1 MGNSKQKIIDKL
13 KCIPDDLSE
22 EEIIERLYL
31 MMRLEQSKQRCEKEG
46 SFTDEQVTAHFADK
60 SSALDRGIE
69 DMEAGRELPLQ
80 EAMEKVTELRNERRN
95 AKEEKGSDEIENKRN
110 CENKK
115 KDEAMLELY
124 SLLGQ
129 GYKAM
134 QEGCESSIDEVKE
147 RIYFNE

>member
-1 MGNSKQKIIDKL
+1 MAIKNTHNTTKISSIDH
-13 KCIPDDLSE
+13 E
-22 EEIIERLYL
+22 
-31 MMRLEQSKQRCEKEG
+31 EQSPIIIQNNSIDQAIYEAEQEIFDGESNGVKER
-46 SFTDEQVTAHFADK
+46 A
-60 SSALDRGIE
+60 
-69 DMEAGRELPLQ
+69 
-80 EAMEKVTELRNERRN
+80 RN

-115 KDEAMLELY
+115 KDEARLELY

>member
-1 MGNSKQKIIDKL
+1 MGNSKQKIIEKL
-13 KCIPDDLSE
+13 NCIPDDLSE
-22 EEIIERLYL
+22 EEIIERLYR
-31 MMRLEQSKQRCEKEG
+31 MMRLEHSKQRYEKEG
-46 SFTDEQVTAHFADK
+46 SITDEQVTAHFVDK
-60 SSALDRGIE
+60 LSALDRGIE
-69 DMEAGRELPLQ
+69 DMEAGRERPLQ

>member
-13 KCIPDDLSE
+13 NCIPDDLSE
-22 EEIIERLYL
+22 EEIIERLYR
-31 MMRLEQSKQRCEKEG
+31 MMRLEDSKQRYEKEG

>member
-1 MGNSKQKIIDKL
+1 MGNSKQKIIEKL
-13 KCIPDDLSE
+13 NCIPDDLSE
-22 EEIIERLYL
+22 EEIIERLYR

-95 AKEEKGSDEIENKRN
+95 AKEEKGSDEIEKKRN

>member
-22 EEIIERLYL
+22 EEIIERLYR

-80 EAMEKVTELRNERRN
+80 EAMGKVTELRNERRN
-95 AKEEKGSDEIENKRN
+95 NNR
-110 CENKK
+110 
-115 KDEAMLELY
+115 
-124 SLLGQ
+124 
-129 GYKAM
+129 
-134 QEGCESSIDEVKE
+134 
-147 RIYFNE
+147 

>member
-13 KCIPDDLSE
+13 NCISDDLSE
-22 EEIIERLYL
+22 EKIIERLYR
-31 MMRLEQSKQRCEKEG
+31 MMRLEDSKQRYEKEG
-46 SFTDEQVTAHFADK
+46 SFTDEQATAHFADK